1 MEKKR
6 ILFLAVCIL
15 LCGIAVNA
23 QEDVTNMYIKNA
35 DLSSF
40 EGWDYGDDGYN
51 YTQYWANCDVPVIDF
66 YYQWGSAGTSIGSTR
81 NFHFS
86 QTVTLPAGS
95 YRLAVSSFYRE
106 GNGNGTNNK
115 AYIFAGEKTQ
125 YLVGLT
131 SGGLDRYAGRDDTYK
146 AANAFSLG
154 DFSNEIDF
162 DLETEQEIT
171 IGLRGYIDTYCS
183 WCLLGPFKLYKLSN
197 DDDAKYAYMRAL
209 EEARELM
216 ATNETISQKVMD
228 FLQQTVIS
236 YGEDKV
242 DQTSTNALHEAISAL
257 NEANS
262 LAKTSIASYR
272 IIASGVIPTD
282 NLEGWSSE
290 KEQGFDVNTWSK
302 EGDDDGSGMT
312 TPFIQEWVGRDTPL
326 QDDMIYY
333 TLAGLEPGE
342 KYEVEALVRVYSE
355 AGNNPNSPIY
365 FVNDKETDISAE
377 GTLFV
382 YSGVYDNMK
391 GYYGTFSNVAEV
403 GEDGKLTVGL
413 KIENANYNW
422 VSIKDV
428 SIRNPNDAL
437 QAAIDK
443 VISYRD
449 DVPAAMQSEIDNLQS
464 NISGEFDLTTLESIE
479 EAIQNLEEMA
489 ADYARAA
496 DIYNKYKILRPY
508 GAALASVDNDNE
520 CANSTLTNTMK
531 GTDRE
536 VNEALNSETINSACE
551 SLYEAM
557 VTYATEANPTKDNKF
572 DLTFM
577 LLNPNLEGL
586 ATWTEAEGWYTDQTD
601 GSSQV
606 MTNEQVNS
614 ADGTKTAFYEYWS
627 VAAKA
632 NNLFTLYQK
641 VTLAPGI
648 YNMSCYAFAQQDMGG
663 NVRGVKFYA
672 NDTEGSTIQTD
683 ILSPASIEF
692 VQTETG
698 EVKVGLKAVTGNTY
712 RWMGIGYL
720 ELYKLSPI
728 KEAYAILTD
737 DPLGNGKNLL
747 FYYDSE
753 KSTHTETLYSLNE
766 GENFPAWNDE
776 QTAAEITGVAFHCDF
791 SEALPTSGYCWF
803 YEMSN
808 LEHIDDMQFFD
819 TSNMTT
825 MAGMFFYCSKLN
837 YIGAQGFD
845 TSRTTNMWAMFYGCS
860 ALEELDVSGFNTS
873 LVTDMTGMFCYC
885 GSLATLDVSHFDTGN
900 VTSFNGMF
908 YGCKSLTS
916 LDLGNFDLSSATD
929 TQNMLAYCTG
939 LTELTVSLSMQNLAD
954 GACAGI
960 GTASSPCTIYAPAG
974 FNFGVS
980 TSGSCFQWK
989 GGYFRL
995 GAQTAL
1001 LGDVNASGS
1010 VTLADAICEI
1020 SWLLEQN
1027 PPVFVEAVADY
1038 NQDNVVSV
1046 SDAIAIIQY
1055 VVTVEPDPIRPDVP
1069 DEDVAKLIEEMSHLR
1084 SATNGFD
1091 LTLGDLRDYTAFT
1104 ADITLGDDA
1113 TLLSASLGTHSVAT
1127 HSLGGGRYRIV
1138 AWSMDM
1144 APIGAGAVLHCKTT
1158 GGNASAVTLDHIRI
1172 VDMNTREHAALA
1184 VECTPTG
1191 IREVETGAAPTV
1203 RYRIDGTRVS
1213 SPQRGIYIEDG
1224 RKVMR

>member
-1 MEKKR
+1 MKTNY
-6 ILFLAVCIL
+6 LYPLAL
-15 LCGIAVNA
+15 LCITSVMKVMAVDAYVVIKDSNKTLYYKDYIGEDARLGIDNVSSHHNIYDLESFDFDVDIYSDNLQLKDGYFILGTPAAEKEAYVLFSNNGKTLTFYYDDQRETREGTSYSLNEGINQPKWNRWNINTVVFDSSFA
-23 QEDVTNMYIKNA
+23 EARPETTYSWFDQAYNLKSIIGIEFLNTSNVTNMGKMFDGCRNLTSLDVTHFDTSKVTSMGWMFAECISLNTLDITNFDTSKVMDMSYMFYGCRNLTSLDVTHFDTSNVIEMQDMFDGCGSLTSLDVTHFDTSKVTDMSWMFYGCNGLTSLDVTNFDTSGVSFMCGMFQDCSSLSNIDVSNFDTSNVIDMMHLFA
-35 DLSSF
+35 ACSNLSS
-40 EGWDYGDDGYN
+40 
-51 YTQYWANCDVPVIDF
+51 I
-66 YYQWGSAGTSIGSTR
+66 
-81 NFHFS
+81 
-86 QTVTLPAGS
+86 
-95 YRLAVSSFYRE
+95 
-106 GNGNGTNNK
+106 
-115 AYIFAGEKTQ
+115 
-125 YLVGLT
+125 
-131 SGGLDRYAGRDDTYK
+131 
-146 AANAFSLG
+146 
-154 DFSNEIDF
+154 
-162 DLETEQEIT
+162 
-171 IGLRGYIDTYCS
+171 
-183 WCLLGPFKLYKLSN
+183 
-197 DDDAKYAYMRAL
+197 
-209 EEARELM
+209 
-216 ATNETISQKVMD
+216 
-228 FLQQTVIS
+228 
-236 YGEDKV
+236 
-242 DQTSTNALHEAISAL
+242 
-257 NEANS
+257 
-262 LAKTSIASYR
+262 
-272 IIASGVIPTD
+272 
-282 NLEGWSSE
+282 
-290 KEQGFDVNTWSK
+290 
-302 EGDDDGSGMT
+302 
-312 TPFIQEWVGRDTPL
+312 
-326 QDDMIYY
+326 
-333 TLAGLEPGE
+333 
-342 KYEVEALVRVYSE
+342 
-355 AGNNPNSPIY
+355 
-365 FVNDKETDISAE
+365 DISNFD
-377 GTLFV
+377 T
-382 YSGVYDNMK
+382 
-391 GYYGTFSNVAEV
+391 SNVT
-403 GEDGKLTVGL
+403 DM
-413 KIENANYNW
+413 N
-422 VSIKDV
+422 
-428 SIRNPNDAL
+428 
-437 QAAIDK
+437 
-443 VISYRD
+443 
-449 DVPAAMQSEIDNLQS
+449 
-464 NISGEFDLTTLESIE
+464 
-479 EAIQNLEEMA
+479 EMFA
-489 ADYARAA
+489 
-496 DIYNKYKILRPY
+496 
-508 GAALASVDNDNE
+508 
-520 CANSTLTNTMK
+520 C
-531 GTDRE
+531 
-536 VNEALNSETINSACE
+536 CE
-551 SLYEAM
+551 SL
-557 VTYATEANPTKDNKF
+557 TSIDLSNF
-572 DLTFM
+572 DTSNVYDMSGMFYCCSALKSLDLSIFDTSNVENMSYMFQGCKSLVSLDISSFNTSKVINM
-577 LLNPNLEGL
+577 NCMFEGCASL
-586 ATWTEAEGWYTDQTD
+586 ATLDMRHFDTSNVVDI
-601 GSSQV
+601 GSMFENCSSLEILDLSGFDTSNLNYEMSEFSDELSFNNRLISGCYNLKSLSISST
-606 MTNEQVNS
+606 MTNLGEETCLGLGTS
-614 ADGTKTAFYEYWS
+614 TPCTIIAPDGFDFGVDTSGDYFQWKGGYFKLGKEE
-627 VAAKA
+627 
-632 NNLFTLYQK
+632 
-641 VTLAPGI
+641 AP
-648 YNMSCYAFAQQDMGG
+648 
-663 NVRGVKFYA
+663 
-672 NDTEGSTIQTD
+672 
-683 ILSPASIEF
+683 
-692 VQTETG
+692 
-698 EVKVGLKAVTGNTY
+698 
-712 RWMGIGYL
+712 
-720 ELYKLSPI
+720 

-1144 APIGAGAVLHCKTT
+1144 APIGAGAVLRCKTT
-1158 GGNASAVTLDHIRI
+1158 GGNTSAVTLDHIRI
-1172 VDMNTREHAALA
+1172 VDMNTCEHAAPA

-1191 IREVETGAAPTV
+1191 IREVEADAAPV
-1203 RYRIDGTRVS
+1203 ARYRIDGTRVS

-1224 RKVMR
+1224 RKVVR